1 MATSE
6 KQIGQCGHHIN
17 LASILGQAT
26 QSGLFKAELLFD
38 HPEWV
43 LDLGADVCLCSL
55 DQILQHSLWR
65 VGQRSALA
73 TGLPES

>member
-6 KQIGQCGHHIN
+6 IKIGQSGQHID
-17 LASILGQAT
+17 LAVILCQAT
-26 QSGLFKAELLFD
+26 QSGFFKAELLFD

-55 DQILQHSLWR
+55 DQILKPSFWSVR
-65 VGQRSALA
+65 
-73 TGLPES
+73 

>member
-17 LASILGQAT
+17 LASILGQAA
-26 QSGLFKAELLFD
+26 QSGLLKAKLLFD

-43 LDLGADVCLCSL
+43 LYLGADVCLCSL
-55 DQILQHSLWR
+55 DQILKLSFWSDR
-65 VGQRSALA
+65 
-73 TGLPES
+73 

>member
-17 LASILGQAT
+17 LASILGQAS
-26 QSGLFKAELLFD
+26 QSGLLKAELLFD

-43 LDLGADVCLCSL
+43 LNLGADVCLGSL
-55 DQILQHSLWR
+55 DQILKPSFWSVR
-65 VGQRSALA
+65 
-73 TGLPES
+73 

>member
-6 KQIGQCGHHIN
+6 IKIGQSGQHID
-17 LASILGQAT
+17 LAVILCQAT

-43 LDLGADVCLCSL
+43 LELGAHVCICSL
-55 DQILQHSLWR
+55 DQILQSSIWSVR
-65 VGQRSALA
+65 
-73 TGLPES
+73 